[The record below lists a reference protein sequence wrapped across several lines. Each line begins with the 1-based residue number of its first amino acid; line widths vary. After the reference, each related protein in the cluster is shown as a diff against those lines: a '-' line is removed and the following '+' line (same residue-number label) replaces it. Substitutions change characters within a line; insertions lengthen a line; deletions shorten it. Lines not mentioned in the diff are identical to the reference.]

1 MGVVTLRDFSVV
13 LLGVGGVTEEAR
25 AAFGSPSREG
35 DGLQSCYDI
44 LDSAVLPL
52 INMAA
57 VFSLAPSELRDQLLL
72 LPLPSVGRRLRGG
85 GASVLDAVTRH
96 VT

>member
-1 MGVVTLRDFSVV
+1 MFT
-13 LLGVGGVTEEAR
+13 
-25 AAFGSPSREG
+25 
-35 DGLQSCYDI
+35 CYDI

-57 VFSLAPSELRDQLLL
+57 VFSLAPSELCDQLLL
-72 LPLPSVGRRLRGG
+72 LPLPSVGWRLRGG